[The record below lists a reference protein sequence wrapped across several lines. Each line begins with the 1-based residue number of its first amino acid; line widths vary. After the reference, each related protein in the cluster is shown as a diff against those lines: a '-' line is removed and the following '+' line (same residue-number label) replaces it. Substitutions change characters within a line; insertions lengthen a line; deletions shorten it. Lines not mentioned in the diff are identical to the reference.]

1 MLGLH
6 LSVDDRCKEQKQ
18 NSVGSVGHFGSLHH
32 VARIEHVDRQAA
44 VIDLIILR
52 YKRLIRNIV
61 SDTQLVS
68 NTIVT
73 IAPFLDIHAG
83 LPHEALRKA

>member
-1 MLGLH
+1 M
-6 LSVDDRCKEQKQ
+6 SVDDRCKEQKQ
-18 NSVGSVGHFGSLHH
+18 NSVGSVGHFGSLHY
-32 VARIEHVDRQAA
+32 VPRIEHVDRQSA